1 MNQADLIYENPALV
15 SILRQ
20 FLKTQ
25 DLGQA
30 IEDIIKIVEYQVEE
44 ARGRNE

>member
-1 MNQADLIYENPALV
+1 MYKIDLICENPALV

-20 FLKTQ
+20 FQNTQ

-30 IEDIIKIVEYQVEE
+30 IEDILDIVNFQVEQ
-44 ARGRNE
+44 ARRES